1 MEPTD
6 YLFVGV
12 DTHKNQHTAAVMNCF
27 HQSLDTIDFPNNTN
41 SFPDLISQIKA
52 IDNNDRKLIF
62 GLEDTQGLGHSLA
75 QWLVQKGYIV
85 KDVNPALTKRERHH
99 STNPDKSDE
108 VDAKA
113 IAEILF
119 ANQDKLPTIK
129 EDKIYISIRRIYN
142 RYNRLIKQS
151 TEIKNE
157 LHTLL
162 HQQYP
167 EYEKFFSDPFGKTAL
182 AFWSEFPHPSKLKHY
197 GIKRLNKFL
206 KKQVKS
212 ISNDKAELI
221 LSLVDKDTQN
231 DFATKTNNQL
241 IKMAIT
247 HLKTIKQNIEK
258 TKEKLENA
266 IENTD
271 YQLTSMPGI
280 GTILAATF
288 ISNIKDINR
297 FSSASKLARYAG
309 IAPAQ
314 YSSGKSSHYRSKKY
328 GCRDLNKAFHQ
339 LAIQQIGKT
348 SNNLAKNLAGYSYYL
363 KKIDEGKCHKVAI
376 TCLKRRLVDII
387 YAMMR
392 DRSKYRIPEKS
403 DNIIQKQVV

>member
-6 YLFVGV
+6 YLFIGV

-27 HQSLDTIDFPNNTN
+27 HQFLDTIDFPNNTN

-52 IDNNDRKLIF
+52 IDDNNRKLIF
-62 GLEDTQGLGHSLA
+62 GLEDTQGLGRSLA

-119 ANQDKLPTIK
+119 ANQEKLPTIK
-129 EDKIYISIRRIYN
+129 EDEIFISIRRIYN

-182 AFWSEFPHPSKLKHY
+182 AFWSKFSHPSKLKHY

-206 KKQVKS
+206 KKQAKS
-212 ISNDKAELI
+212 IPNDKAKLI
-221 LSLVDKDTQN
+221 LSLVDKSAQN

-258 TKEKLENA
+258 TEEKLEQA
-266 IENTD
+266 IEKTD

-309 IAPAQ
+309 IAPVQ
-314 YSSGKSSHYRSKKY
+314 HSSGKSSHYRSKKY
-328 GCRDLNKAFHQ
+328 GSRDLNKAFHQ

-348 SNNLAKNLAGYSYYL
+348 SNNLAKNPAGYSYYL

-392 DRSKYRIPEKS
+392 DKSKYRIPEKS
-403 DNIIQKQVV
+403 DNIIQNQAV